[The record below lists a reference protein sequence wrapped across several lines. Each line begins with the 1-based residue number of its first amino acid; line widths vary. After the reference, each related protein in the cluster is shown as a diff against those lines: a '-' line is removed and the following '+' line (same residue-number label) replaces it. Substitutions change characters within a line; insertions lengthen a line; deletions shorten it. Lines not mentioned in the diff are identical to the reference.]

1 MVGIGYGLAAATKP
15 VFPLAGTA
23 WEVLAARFVD
33 RIGKGICDAPR
44 DTLIADITPPAIRG
58 AGYGIRRALDTAGG
72 FAGPLLA
79 VALMAHYARAVFWW
93 ALVPAAL
100 AALLI
105 VVGVRE
111 PDGIKR
117 TAKHGWPIRKE
128 ELKRPSPAFW
138 KVVAIGVVFTL
149 ARFSQAFLALKAE
162 AVAFSLASVSGG
174 STWDSRKDCYLRS
187 SPIPRLKTC
196 GARHSAFSIL

>member
-1 MVGIGYGLAAATKP
+1 M
-15 VFPLAGTA
+15 FPLAGTA

-58 AGYGIRRALDTAGG
+58 AGYGIRRALDTAGRVCR
-72 FAGPLLA
+72 AA
-79 VALMAHYARAVFWW
+79 V
-93 ALVPAAL
+93 
-100 AALLI
+100 
-105 VVGVRE
+105 GGG
-111 PDGIKR
+111 PDGVLCPRRILVGACSGSTCGAPDR
-117 TAKHGWPIRKE
+117 RGCTRARWHQTDSEARLANSQG
-128 ELKRPSPAFW
+128 ELKRLSPAFW

-149 ARFSQAFLALKAE
+149 ARFSQAFLRSRRKPWR
-162 AVAFSLASVSGG
+162 FRWRRSLGLYLG
-174 STWDSRKDCYLRS
+174 SRKDCYLRS